1 MDGSGITAAEEIS
14 ARLPGTAVVMLT
26 VSTDVED
33 LLAALRAGASGYVLK
48 GTDPE
53 TLSHALRRVLAGEFA
68 LPRSLV
74 TRAVE
79 ASRQA
84 NGARRFPVLRP
95 RVDRSANEEW
105 TTLEL
110 LGDGLTTAE
119 VAERLSIRLDEVRAR
134 VATLQPVS

>member
-1 MDGSGITAAEEIS
+1 MDGSGITAAKEIS
-14 ARLPGTAVVMLT
+14 SSLPGTAVVMLT

-53 TLSHALRRVLAGEFA
+53 QLSHALQRVLAGEFA

-84 NGARRFPVLRP
+84 NGARRFPALRP
-95 RVDRSANEEW
+95 RADHAADEEW

-110 LGDGLTTAE
+110 LGDGFTTAE
-119 VAERLSIRLDEVRAR
+119 VAERLSIPRDQVRAR
-134 VATLQPVS
+134 VSALQPVG